1 MSDNSD
7 FNYEGCVQVVIALAV
22 AVLVIL
28 TLLDLYTDNRDM
40 NHIRDLQRR
49 VGAIE
54 SRCTNPPNIQLTRD
68 CGPGLPCGAGSVTVG
83 CREREERARR

>member
-1 MSDNSD
+1 MSRYST
-7 FNYEGCVQVVIALAV
+7 EGCVQAILV
-22 AVLVIL
+22 AVVAILVVL

-54 SRCTNPPNIQLTRD
+54 SRYVNPPNVQLIRD

-83 CREREERARR
+83 CRELQERARR